1 MVHPYR
7 KYSKS
12 EFWYHNH
19 PVNSCVLLELKGP
32 KCGILGVENKRLRY
46 INGGMRVTR
55 KASDINEL
63 KGGLISLVNSIT
75 YMFLSVSY

>member
-7 KYSKS
+7 SFVKS
-12 EFWYHNH
+12 EFWYGKCCL
-19 PVNSCVLLELKGP
+19 NSFVFIGIKGLK
-32 KCGILGVENKRLRY
+32 CDILHVENKRLRY
-46 INGGMRVTR
+46 INGGIRVTR